1 MKLSLG
7 VIFGSNS
14 TEYEVSLVSASSVLR
29 NVDTN
34 RFDVTMIGI
43 TREGK
48 WYRYFGEIDL
58 IENGEWINSDK
69 KVPAFIAPDP
79 TISGLVEE
87 GGKVTKL
94 DVVFPVLHG
103 KNGEDGTIQGLLS
116 LAGIPF
122 VGCDTLSSAV
132 CMDKDLTHIVLTH
145 AGIPNAKWVC
155 IKKSEGYEEI
165 AEIFKEC
172 ERKLGYP
179 MFVKP
184 ANAGSSV
191 GVRKVNNRDELIDA
205 VMYAHKFDNKAVVE
219 EFIKGREVECAVM
232 GNENPTASV
241 LGEICP
247 CNEFYD
253 YDAKYQSTSQT
264 FIPARVDEK
273 TTRLIQETAVKAYK
287 ALGCS
292 GLTRVDF
299 FVKDSGG
306 ICLIE
311 PNTLPGF
318 TSISM
323 YPQLRQFDGTSY
335 SEVITSLIA
344 YALEKSL
351 GE

>member
-1 MKLSLG
+1 MKLTLG
-7 VIFGSNS
+7 VIFGGNS
-14 TEYEVSLVSASSVLR
+14 TEYEVSLISATSVIK
-29 NVDTN
+29 NVDTE
-34 RFDVTMIGI
+34 RFDVKMIGI

-48 WYRYFGEIDL
+48 WFHYFGDVEKIQS
-58 IENGEWINSDK
+58 GEWVESSDK
-69 KVPAFIAPDP
+69 TPAFIAPDP
-79 TISGLVEE
+79 TVHGLIDTD
-87 GGKVTKL
+87 GNITHL

-103 KNGEDGTIQGLLS
+103 KNGEDGTVQGLLT
-116 LAGIPF
+116 LADIPF

-132 CMDKDLTHIVLTH
+132 CMDKDLTHIVLTQ

-155 IKKSEGYEEI
+155 VKRSETYEELTK
-165 AEIFKEC
+165 IFEEC

-191 GVRKVNNRDELIDA
+191 GVKKAKNRDELVEA
-205 VMYAHKFDNKAVVE
+205 VMHAHKFDSKAVVE

-253 YDAKYQSTSQT
+253 YDAKYQSETET
-264 FIPARVDEK
+264 YIPARIDEK
-273 TTRLIQETAVKAYK
+273 TAKLVQETAIKAYK

-299 FVKDSGG
+299 FVKDNGG
-306 ICLIE
+306 ICLLE

-323 YPQLRQFDGTSY
+323 YPKLRQYDGTSY
-335 SEVITSLIA
+335 KEVITSLIA
-344 YALEKSL
+344 YALEKVL
-351 GE
+351 E

>member
-7 VIFGSNS
+7 VIFGGNS

-29 NVDTN
+29 NIDRD
-34 RFDVTMIGI
+34 RFDVVMIGI

-48 WYRYFGEIDL
+48 WYEYFGEIDE
-58 IENGEWINSDK
+58 IENGQWVNSKEK
-69 KVPAFIAPDP
+69 KPAFIAPDP
-79 TISGLVEE
+79 TIHGLIDESGNV
-87 GGKVTKL
+87 KHL

-103 KNGEDGTIQGLLS
+103 KNGEDGTIQGLLT
-116 LAGIPF
+116 LAEIAF
-122 VGCDTLSSAV
+122 VGCDTLSSAIS
-132 CMDKDLTHIVLTH
+132 MDKDLTHTVLTH

-155 IKKSEGYEEI
+155 IKKSDGYEELTRL
-165 AEIFKEC
+165 FDEC
-172 ERKLGYP
+172 EKKLGYP

-191 GVRKVNNRDELIDA
+191 GIKKAKNRDELVEA
-205 VMYAHKFDNKAVVE
+205 VMYAHTFDNKAVIE

-253 YDAKYQSTSQT
+253 YDAKYQSDSETH
-264 FIPARVDEK
+264 IPARIDGK
-273 TTRLIQETAVKAYK
+273 TAKLVQNTAIKAYK

-299 FVKDSGG
+299 FVKDNGE
-306 ICLIE
+306 ICLLE

-323 YPQLRQFDGTSY
+323 YPKLRQYDGTSY
-335 SEVITSLIA
+335 KEVITSLIA

>member
-14 TEYEVSLVSASSVLR
+14 TEYEVSLLSAASVLR
-29 NVDTN
+29 NVDRE

-48 WYRYFGEIDL
+48 WYHYFGDIDS
-58 IENGEWINSDK
+58 IENGEWVNSPDK
-69 KVPAFIAPDP
+69 IPAFIAPDP
-79 TISGLVEE
+79 TIGGLFKENGE
-87 GGKVTKL
+87 IIKL

-116 LAGIPF
+116 LAQIPF
-122 VGCDTLSSAV
+122 VGCDTLSSAI

-145 AGIPNAKWVC
+145 ANIPNARWVT
-155 IKKSEGYEEI
+155 IKKSESYENLPELFKQCEI
-165 AEIFKEC
+165 
-172 ERKLGYP
+172 RLGYP

-191 GVRKVNNRDELIDA
+191 GIRKVKNRDELVEA
-205 VMYAHKFDNKAVVE
+205 VMYAHQFDTKAVIE
-219 EFIKGREVECAVM
+219 EFVKGREVECAVM
-232 GNENPTASV
+232 GNDSPTASV

-253 YDAKYQSTSQT
+253 YDAKYQSASET

-273 TTRLIQETAVKAYK
+273 TEKLIKETAIKAYK

-306 ICLIE
+306 ICIIE

-323 YPQLRQFDGTSY
+323 YPQLRQKSGQTY